1 MRRFAPVLILLL
13 VPAAFVLADFADAVL
28 QVEDLHAKGKYAEA
42 KAFLLDAV
50 AATESGKEK
59 AELYWRLARETL
71 ELGDQAEK
79 DKKATDAVL
88 AYFVE
93 GEGYAD
99 KAIAADPQNDLGY
112 FWKSGNIGRWGQVKG
127 VFNALGKA
135 PVLRDLLLKVL
146 SINPERSDA
155 YFVLGQLYREVPGWP
170 LSFGDTEGRGVSL
183 GRYAV
188 ALNAEQVAAGTE
200 KDISYDFSIEL
211 AKTLKNRNWSAQ
223 DRQSEWKKKA
233 EKYAQATTPFDKGS
247 FYEGANPLEDVSDK
261 QEAKEI
267 LTKVIADMEAL
278 PSPTAGEVKDLK
290 SAKDLLKSL

>member
-1 MRRFAPVLILLL
+1 MRRFAPVVILLL
-13 VPAAFVLADFADAVL
+13 VPAAFVLAEFADTVL
-28 QVEDLHAKGKYAEA
+28 QAEELHAQGKYADA
-42 KAFLLDAV
+42 KALLLDAV

-79 DKKATDAVL
+79 DKKPTDAVL

-99 KAIAADPQNDLGY
+99 KAIAADSQNDLGY

-135 PVLRDLLLKVL
+135 PILRDLLLKVL
-146 SINPERSDA
+146 SINPQRSDA

-170 LSFGDTEGRGVSL
+170 LSFGDTDRAVSL
-183 GRYAV
+183 GRLAV

-211 AKTLKNRNWSAQ
+211 AKTLKNRNWSSQ
-223 DRQSEWKKKA
+223 NRQSEWKNKA
-233 EKYAQATTPFDKGS
+233 AKYAQAATPFDKGS

-261 QEAKEI
+261 QEAKAI
-267 LTKVIADMEAL
+267 LTRVIADMEAL
-278 PSPTAGEVKDLK
+278 PSLKAGQVKDLQ